1 MPKHLPPLG
10 ALRAFEAA
18 SRHLSFVRAAEE
30 LSVTPAAISHQ
41 IKLLEHWVGL
51 KLFER
56 AARGVALS
64 RAGQDYAASVRDVF
78 DRLINA
84 SAAARVKRSRQVVHI
99 RAQFSIATMFLLPHV
114 LSFNHANADTNANIE
129 IHLSAINFDRNPSK
143 GGADI
148 AIYHRRPDM
157 DGYTQQD
164 WVGGKYRV
172 YGSPALLARHDVSTP
187 AQLLSSPL
195 LHTASLLAPQVAPD
209 LRDWFLQAGIAP
221 PDALPGM
228 HFNLEH
234 MTTAACVQGA
244 GFALL
249 LDALALDSARAGSLI
264 AVPGP
269 TIDNPSPYTVMTKRH
284 AKEEVLT
291 VVQWLMRFAWI

>member
-18 SRHLSFVRAAEE
+18 SRHMSFVRAAEE
-30 LSVTPAAISHQ
+30 LSVTPAAVSHQ
-41 IKLLEHWVGL
+41 IKQLEYWVGL
-51 KLFER
+51 TLFDR
-56 AARGVALS
+56 APRGVALS

-84 SAAARVKRSRQVVHI
+84 SSTARAKRSRQVVHI

-114 LSFNHANADTNANIE
+114 LSFNHANADID
-129 IHLSAINFDRNPSK
+129 LQMSAINFDRNPSK

-157 DGYTQQD
+157 EGYTQQD
-164 WVGGKYRV
+164 WVGGNYRV
-172 YGSPALLARHDVSTP
+172 YGSPALLARHDASTP
-187 AQLLSSPL
+187 PKLLALPL
-195 LHTASLLAPQVAPD
+195 LHTTGALIPTIAPD
-209 LRDWFLQAGIAP
+209 LRDWFQVAGVSPADI
-221 PDALPGM
+221 LPGM

-234 MTTAACVQGA
+234 LTTAACVQGA

-249 LDALALDSARAGSLI
+249 LDELTLDSARAGSLV
-264 AVPGP
+264 ACPGP
-269 TIDNPSPYTVMTKRH
+269 TLVNPSPYTIMTKRH
-284 AKEEVLT
+284 AKEEVNI
-291 VVQWLMRFAWI
+291 VVQWLMRFARL

>member
-18 SRHLSFVRAAEE
+18 SRHMSFVRAAQE

-56 AARGVALS
+56 APRGVALS
-64 RAGQDYAASVRDVF
+64 QAGQDYAASVRDVF
-78 DRLINA
+78 NRLINA
-84 SAAARVKRSRQVVHI
+84 SAAARVTRSRQVVHI

-114 LSFNHANADTNANIE
+114 LSFNHANADID
-129 IHLSAINFDRNPSK
+129 IHLSAVNFDRNPSK

-148 AIYHRRPDM
+148 AIYHRRADM
-157 DGYTQQD
+157 EGYTQQD

-172 YGSPALLARHDVSTP
+172 YGSPALLARHDLSTP
-187 AQLLSSPL
+187 AQLLSLPL
-195 LHTASLLAPQVAPD
+195 LHTTSLFVPPKAPG
-209 LRDWFLQAGIAP
+209 LHDWFLEAGVSP
-221 PDALPGM
+221 PDILPGM

-234 MTTAACVQGA
+234 LTTAACVQGA

-249 LDALALDSARAGSLI
+249 LDALALDSARAGSLVAI
-264 AVPGP
+264 PGP
-269 TIDNPSPYTVMTKRH
+269 TLANPSPYTLMTKRH
-284 AKEEVLT
+284 TQEEVKT
-291 VVQWLMRFAWI
+291 VVHWLLRFAWV

>member
-18 SRHLSFVRAAEE
+18 SRHMSFVRAAEE
-30 LSVTPAAISHQ
+30 LAVTPAAISHQ

-56 AARGVALS
+56 APRGVALS

-84 SAAARVKRSRQVVHI
+84 SSAARVKRGRQVVQI

-114 LSFNHANADTNANIE
+114 LSFNHANADID

-157 DGYTQQD
+157 EGYIQQD

-172 YGSPALLARHDVSTP
+172 YGSPALLARHDVSSP
-187 AQLLSSPL
+187 AQL
-195 LHTASLLAPQVAPD
+195 LHTASLLVPPMAPD
-209 LRDWFLQAGIAP
+209 LRDWFLEAGVSP
-221 PDALPGM
+221 PDTLPGM

-264 AVPGP
+264 ALPGP
-269 TIDNPSPYTVMTKRH
+269 TIDNPSPYTLMTKRH
-284 AKEEVLT
+284 AKEEVRT
-291 VVQWLMRFAWI
+291 VVQWLMRFAQA

>member
-1 MPKHLPPLG
+1 M
-10 ALRAFEAA
+10 
-18 SRHLSFVRAAEE
+18 SFVRAAEE

-41 IKLLEHWVGL
+41 IKLLEHWVGV

-64 RAGQDYAASVRDVF
+64 QAGQDYAASVRDVF

-84 SAAARVKRSRQVVHI
+84 SSAARVKRGRQVVHI

-114 LSFNHANADTNANIE
+114 LSFNHANADIE

-148 AIYHRRPDM
+148 AIYHRRPELE
-157 DGYTQQD
+157 GYIQQD

-172 YGSPALLARHDVSTP
+172 YGSPALLARHEVTTP
-187 AQLLSSPL
+187 AQLLSLPL
-195 LHTASLLAPQVAPD
+195 LHTTSLLVPPMAPGLQ
-209 LRDWFLQAGIAP
+209 DWFRVAGVSP
-221 PDALPGM
+221 PDTLPGM

-264 AVPGP
+264 ALPGP
-269 TIDNPSPYTVMTKRH
+269 TIDNPSPYTIMTKRH
-284 AKEEVLT
+284 AKKEVMT
-291 VVQWLMRFAWI
+291 VLQWLIRFARV